1 MKASDLVFVIID
13 LASPQWS
20 EQLREFSSADSP
32 QTFYLFNKSDLSNPS
47 LSTSETAAREAGV
60 HDRAYWVSAKTRDG
74 LRRIEARVESIVKV
88 SSSESSNVV
97 TQARHLE
104 QLQKIHSCL
113 TKATALIKQDSSP
126 EFIAFELQEA
136 VRAIHELLGKEF
148 HEQVIDR
155 IFKEFCLGK

>member
-1 MKASDLVFVIID
+1 VFNKID
-13 LASPQWS
+13 LDRSDEWRAQTES
-20 EQLREFSSADSP
+20 EL
-32 QTFYLFNKSDLSNPS
+32 
-47 LSTSETAAREAGV
+47 ETLGFPEAGF
-60 HDRAYWVSAKTRDG
+60 WVSARTGRG
-74 LRRIEARVESIVKV
+74 LSDIEAFVRELAKTAD
-88 SSSESSNVV
+88 SESSNVI

-113 TKATALIKQDSSP
+113 VKALDLIKKDSSP

>member
-1 MKASDLVFVIID
+1 
-13 LASPQWS
+13 
-20 EQLREFSSADSP
+20 
-32 QTFYLFNKSDLSNPS
+32 
-47 LSTSETAAREAGV
+47 
-60 HDRAYWVSAKTRDG
+60 
-74 LRRIEARVESIVKV
+74 
-88 SSSESSNVV
+88 VV

-113 TKATALIKQDSSP
+113 AKAVDLINTDSSP

-136 VRAIHELLGKEF
+136 IRAIHELLGKEF

>member
-1 MKASDLVFVIID
+1 MESQAS
-13 LASPQWS
+13 AS
-20 EQLREFSSADSP
+20 ELGI
-32 QTFYLFNKSDLSNPS
+32 K
-47 LSTSETAAREAGV
+47 
-60 HDRAYWVSAKTRDG
+60 DRAYWVSAKTREG
-74 LRRIEARVESIVKV
+74 LSEIETRVESIVRV

-113 TKATALIKQDSSP
+113 AKAAALIKSDSSP